1 MAEPTAHDEDR
12 PRKAP
17 PLLTDTELRV
27 YIAVVELSAR
37 GWSPTH
43 GEICA
48 YLGWSPRSRGSV
60 NAYLRRLKEKGVIE
74 GVGRSLRAT

>member
-12 PRKAP
+12 RRKAP

-27 YIAVVELSAR
+27 YIAVVELSEK
-37 GWSPTH
+37 GWAPTH
-43 GEICA
+43 AEICS

-60 NAYLRRLKEKGVIE
+60 NAYLRRLKEKNVIQ
-74 GVGRSLRAT
+74 GVGRSLRPT